1 MFRVTAPSK
10 KTVAVSVSV
19 ELRRWFNSPVAL
31 VSAMAVMAVGLG
43 SGGGVTGV
51 SLSTPPP
58 PMTSNPMPAAMG
70 VNGKNAMPLSGLSKA
85 TLQSRASSF
94 SVQIKLSDTLKVS
107 SGKLA
112 VT

>member
-1 MFRVTAPSK
+1 
-10 KTVAVSVSV
+10 
-19 ELRRWFNSPVAL
+19 
-31 VSAMAVMAVGLG
+31 MAVMAVGLG
-43 SGGGVTGV
+43 SGGGGVTGV
-51 SLSTPPP
+51 SLSPPPP
-58 PMTSNPMPAAMG
+58 PMTSKPMPAAMG